1 MRTARPQSVVLSLAA
16 LLLLL
21 SHAGSAAAQSTQ
33 ALISGRITNALSGAP
48 VDSGTLICTGAAT
61 NTVISTTTDREGFY
75 TVPLLPPG
83 AYEIEVNAPGFQ
95 AKAQFEI
102 PLGVASSLELDFA
115 LRPLVNIQ
123 EPILPRA
130 ILLPGGKSLLN
141 FYGPDVDPN
150 FWTTYSANAG
160 EPGKLEASISD
171 AVQPADIQQL
181 PLEGNNIYSILLFE
195 PGTTASNAT
204 SRSLGISANGQRPS
218 SSSFLL
224 DGVEANFYLV
234 SGPLLAVA
242 PEAVQEYRLST
253 NNYSAEYGGAAGYIA
268 NAVTRAGGP
277 AWHGQAY
284 FNLENGILNANGF
297 QDNAQGFTRRP
308 SREDRAGFFAGGP
321 VVRDRLFIGLSTE
334 YLRTRDFEP
343 PTQINLPNTRLI
355 QEACYNPVGIACHLL
370 TNYPAPGVSAET
382 AVNYDPYI
390 TPVTFDIPVALNR
403 WLGLAR
409 ADYASRKGFLHG
421 TFRAAVSHL
430 KQPDFIWSPYPNYIS
445 GLMQPAVSL
454 ASSWTFAI
462 SPGMVNQLTAGFD
475 SETVEFNRA
484 HPNIPTLIA
493 GVGNALDPVLPGSLA
508 GYGLNDRN
516 RTIDLHD
523 EHVMVRGR
531 HIVKTGGGLL
541 LRHLDDLLSYGTAG
555 QYGFNS
561 IVQFA
566 FDEPATFSTSLA
578 RLSPMYEQ
586 PNLQRVY
593 REAQF
598 FLFIEDTFRVSPRL
612 TLNAGV
618 RYDNFGGPVSI
629 GAVRDPVVDLSHGAA
644 AAQLVPAT
652 SNDPLY
658 PGGNKSF
665 APRAG
670 FSYDLLPRFGTLL
683 RGGFGIFYD
692 RIFDNLWLNARNN
705 SFTFPPGTNGFLVNT
720 QGNYNYLAPVSSVL
734 PSYNGQPIGTD
745 FPNLT
750 AFQKPMPNGYAED
763 FFLGVLQPGPGSL
776 SFELNGAGSLG
787 RRLITTDVLNYNKSN
802 VSPPINYI
810 SAQGLSDYYSLNL
823 VTRWRGRHG
832 FLQAAY
838 TWSHAIDEQ
847 SDPIAGDYF
856 NLLFVNLGATGPTPP
871 EAGFSVPGD
880 SRGDRGNADFD
891 QRQAVV
897 VYGSLSP
904 VATVRPSVSRW
915 VNGWTF
921 STVAAVRSG
930 FPYSVYAVDDNPN
943 AISQRASAVNPG
955 SPLLAT
961 PLPVT
966 GGEQLFL
973 ASAFCSVSASPGCT
987 AAPTGRNAFEGPGLV
1002 SFDLSAARRFA
1013 VRRLGDAGGITMRA
1027 DFFNVLNHANLNPPG
1042 TQPGYSNYGV
1052 ALFGTPTAS
1061 AGFPPLVPLS
1071 EAARRIQLLVRV
1083 TF

>member
-1 MRTARPQSVVLSLAA
+1 MRPTRRQLTFLSLAA
-16 LLLLL
+16 FLPTL
-21 SHAGSAAAQSTQ
+21 SGSASAQTTQ
-33 ALISGRITNALSGAP
+33 ALISGRITNELSGVP
-48 VDSGTLICTGAAT
+48 VASSTLTCTGAAT
-61 NTVISTTTDREGFY
+61 NTVIGTTTDRDGFY
-75 TVPLLPPG
+75 TVPMLPPG
-83 AYEIEVNAPGFQ
+83 QYELEVNAPGFQ

-130 ILLPGGKSLLN
+130 VLIPGGKSLLN

-150 FWTTYSANAG
+150 FWTTYAANTGA
-160 EPGKLEASISD
+160 PGKLEASISD
-171 AVQPADIQQL
+171 AVQPPDIQQL

-224 DGVEANFYLV
+224 DGVESNFYLV

-253 NNYSAEYGGAAGYIA
+253 NNFSAEYGGAAGYIA
-268 NAVTRAGGP
+268 NAVTRAGGTV
-277 AWHGQAY
+277 WHGQTY
-284 FNLENGILNANGF
+284 FDLENEILNANGF
-297 QDNAQGFTRRP
+297 QDNAQGFLRRP
-308 SREDRAGFFAGGP
+308 SKEDRAGFFAGGP
-321 VVRDRLFIGLSTE
+321 VVRDRLFVGLSTE
-334 YLRTRDFEP
+334 YFRTRDFEP
-343 PTQINLPNTRLI
+343 PTQFNLPNTQLI
-355 QEACYNPVGIACHLL
+355 QEACYNPASIACGLL
-370 TNYPAPGVSAET
+370 KNYPAPAPLPAT
-382 AVNYDPYI
+382 AMNFDPYI

-409 ADYASRKGFLHG
+409 ADYTSRNGALHG

-430 KQPDFIWSPYPNYIS
+430 EQPDFIWSPYPDYIS
-445 GLMQPAVSL
+445 PLTQPVVSL

-462 SPGMVNQLTAGFD
+462 SPGVVNQLTAGFD
-475 SETVEFNRA
+475 DETVEFNRA
-484 HPNIPTLIA
+484 HPNIPTLFA
-493 GVGNALDPVLPGSLA
+493 GIGNTLEPTLPGSLA
-508 GYGLNDRN
+508 AYGLNNRN
-516 RTIDLHD
+516 RTFDLHD
-523 EHVMVRGR
+523 EHIIVRGR
-531 HIVKTGGGLL
+531 HIVKTGGGIL
-541 LRHLDDLLSYGTAG
+541 LRHLDDLLSYASAG
-555 QYGFNS
+555 VYTFGD
-561 IVQFA
+561 VTEFA
-566 FDEPATFSTSLA
+566 FDQPDTFHTSLS
-578 RLSPMYEQ
+578 RLTASYQQ

-593 REAQF
+593 REDQF
-598 FLFIEDTFRVSPRL
+598 FLFVEDTFRVSSRL
-612 TLNAGV
+612 TLNAGL

-629 GAVRDPVVDLSHGAA
+629 GAVHDPVVDLSGGVA

-652 SNDPLY
+652 SSDPVY

-665 APRAG
+665 APRMG
-670 FSYDLLPRFGTLL
+670 FSYDVLPRLGTLL

-705 SFTFPPGTNGFLVNT
+705 SFSFSGVGFSVNT
-720 QGNYNYLAPVSSVL
+720 TGNYNYLAPISAVL
-734 PSYNGQPIGTD
+734 PTYNGQGIDTS

-763 FFLGVLQPGPGSL
+763 FFLGVEQPGPRNV

-787 RRLITTDVLNYNKSN
+787 RRLITTDVLNYNQLENSN
-802 VSPPINYI
+802 LPPINYI
-810 SAQGLSDYYSLNL
+810 SAQGLSDYYSLSF
-823 VTRWRGRHG
+823 VTRWRGHHG

-847 SDPIAGDYF
+847 SDPIQGDFF
-856 NLLFVNLGATGPTPP
+856 NLLFVNLAGQPP
-871 EAGFSVPGD
+871 VLPGAGFSTPGD

-891 QRQAVV
+891 QRQAFVI
-897 VYGSLSP
+897 YGALSP
-904 VATVRPSVSRW
+904 VATVRPSVGRLI
-915 VNGWTF
+915 NGWTL
-921 STVAAVRSG
+921 STVAALRSG
-930 FPYSVYAVDDNPN
+930 FPYTVYAVDNTPN
-943 AISQRASAVNPG
+943 LLNLRASAVNPG

-961 PLPVT
+961 PQPVP

-973 ASAFCSVSASPGCT
+973 PSAFCANYQDPTCT
-987 AAPTGRNAFEGPGLV
+987 GAPTGRNAFEGPGLV

-1013 VRRLGDAGGITMRA
+1013 VRQLGEGGGITLRA

-1042 TQPGYSNYGV
+1042 NIPGNTNYGV
-1052 ALFGTPTAS
+1052 ALFGTPPAN
-1061 AGFPPLVPLS
+1061 AGFPALVPLA
-1071 EAARRIQLLVRV
+1071 ETARRIQLVVRV

>member
-1 MRTARPQSVVLSLAA
+1 MRSPLSSLCLAA
-16 LLLLL
+16 LVFLLTD
-21 SHAGSAAAQSTQ
+21 AGSALAQTTQ

-48 VDSGTLICTGAAT
+48 VASGTLTCTGAAT
-61 NTVISTTTDREGFY
+61 NTVIGTTTDREGFY

-83 AYEIEVNAPGFQ
+83 DYELEVNAPGFQ

-115 LRPLVNIQ
+115 LRPLMNIQ
-123 EPILPRA
+123 EPILPRTVL
-130 ILLPGGKSLLN
+130 IPDGKSLLN

-150 FWTTYSANAG
+150 FWTTYSVNAG

-224 DGVEANFYLV
+224 DGVESNFYLV

-253 NNYSAEYGGAAGYIA
+253 NNFSAEYGGAAGYIA

-284 FNLENGILNANGF
+284 FDLENEILNANDF
-297 QDNAQGFTRRP
+297 QDNAQGFARRP
-308 SREDRAGFFAGGP
+308 SKEDRAGFFAGGP
-321 VVRDRLFIGLSTE
+321 VVRDRLFVGLSTE
-334 YLRTRDFEP
+334 YFRTRDFEP
-343 PTQINLPNTRLI
+343 PTQINLPNTQLI
-355 QEACYNPVGIACHLL
+355 QLACYNAASIACGLL
-370 TNYPAPGVSAET
+370 KNYPAPTST
-382 AVNYDPYI
+382 AIDPYI
-390 TPVTFDIPVALNR
+390 APMTFDIPVALNR
-403 WLGLAR
+403 WLGVGR
-409 ADYASRKGFLHG
+409 ADYVSRKGFLHG
-421 TFRAAVSHL
+421 TFRAAVSRL
-430 KQPDFIWSPYPNYIS
+430 EQPDFIWSPYPAYIS
-445 GLMQPAVSL
+445 PLTQPVVSL

-462 SPGMVNQLTAGFD
+462 SPGVMNQLTAGFD
-475 SETVEFNRA
+475 SETVLFNRA
-484 HPNIPTLIA
+484 QPNVPTLFANI
-493 GVGNALDPVLPGSLA
+493 GNTLEPTLPGSPA
-508 GYGLNDRN
+508 AYGLNDRN
-516 RTIDLHD
+516 RTVDLHD

-531 HIVKTGGGLL
+531 HIVKVGGGIL
-541 LRHLDDLLSYGTAG
+541 LRHLDDLLSYASAG
-555 QYGFNS
+555 VYSFGS
-561 IVQFA
+561 VVQFA
-566 FDEPATFSTSLA
+566 FDQPDFFHTSLS
-578 RLSPMYEQ
+578 RLSTTYEQ
-586 PNLQRVY
+586 PDLQRVY
-593 REAQF
+593 REDQF
-598 FLFIEDTFRVSPRL
+598 FMFVEDTFRVSSRL
-612 TLNAGV
+612 TLNAGL

-629 GAVRDPVVDLSHGAA
+629 GAVHDPVVDLSGGVA

-652 SNDPLY
+652 SNDPVY
-658 PGGNKSF
+658 PGANKSF
-665 APRAG
+665 APRVG
-670 FSYDLLPRFGTLL
+670 FSYDVLPRFGTLL

-705 SFTFPPGTNGFLVNT
+705 TFSFSGVGFPVNT
-720 QGNYNYLAPVSSVL
+720 TGNYNYLAPISAVL
-734 PSYNGQPIGTD
+734 PTYNGQGIDTE

-763 FFLGVLQPGPGSL
+763 FFVGVQQPGPQNF

-787 RRLITTDVLNYNKSN
+787 RRLVTTDVLNYNQLQNSTL
-802 VSPPINYI
+802 PPINYI
-810 SAQGLSDYYSLNL
+810 SAQGLSDYYSLNF

-847 SDPIAGDYF
+847 SDPIQGDFF
-856 NLLFVNLGATGPTPP
+856 NLLFVNLAGQPQVLPG
-871 EAGFSVPGD
+871 AGFSTPGD

-891 QRQAVV
+891 QRHAFTI
-897 VYGSLSP
+897 YGALSP
-904 VATVRPSVSRW
+904 GGRW
-915 VNGWTF
+915 IQGWTF

-930 FPYSVYAVDDNPN
+930 FPYSVYAVDNNPN
-943 AISQRASAVNPG
+943 LLNLRASAVNPG
-955 SPLLAT
+955 SPLLET
-961 PLPVT
+961 PLPAP

-973 ASAFCSVSASPGCT
+973 PSAFCANYQDPACT
-987 AAPTGRNAFEGPGLV
+987 AAPTGRNAFAGPGLV

-1013 VRRLGDAGGITMRA
+1013 VRKLGEGGGITLRA

-1042 TQPGYSNYGV
+1042 NIPGNSNYGV
-1052 ALFGTPTAS
+1052 ALYGTPPAS
-1061 AGFPPLVPLS
+1061 AGFPALVPLA
-1071 EAARRIQLLVRV
+1071 ETARRIQLVVRV